1 MLVVR
6 KTVQAHLIDT
16 PKHLIAIAAS
26 KNTAARG
33 NVRFATAKKDERRC
47 GVCRAQA
54 ERRYRPKAPTVP
66 EKMQVNMP
74 GMIPADARAYNI
86 NTHRVDF
93 QHEVLRQTGRTYPRE
108 GEHALKP

>member
-1 MLVVR
+1 M
-6 KTVQAHLIDT
+6 
-16 PKHLIAIAAS
+16 AAS

-54 ERRYRPKAPTVP
+54 ERRYRPNAATVP
-66 EKMQVNMP
+66 ENAQVNMP

-86 NTHRVDF
+86 NAYKVDI
-93 QHEVLRQTGRTYPRE
+93 QHQVLRQTG
-108 GEHALKP
+108 